1 MRWRGRQDHHSTT
14 ELLTDP
20 TLLLVSGHQYPAPPV
35 EMETKAVI
43 EKAVIKTDTQLPFEV
58 DQAVLEQVAEFLQ
71 QQASMELSGPPPSV
85 PSAIDF

>member
-14 ELLTDP
+14 ELLTVQ
-20 TLLLVSGHQYPAPPV
+20 TLLLVSGHQYPAPPG

-43 EKAVIKTDTQLPFEV
+43 ETETQLPFAV

-71 QQASMELSGPPPSV
+71 QQASMELSGPPIQP
-85 PSAIDF
+85 PPTTIDF

>member
-1 MRWRGRQDHHSTT
+1 MRWRGRQDHHFTS
-14 ELLTDP
+14 ELLTDQ

-43 EKAVIKTDTQLPFEV
+43 ETETQLPFAV

-71 QQASMELSGPPPSV
+71 QQASGPPAPPGPGQPTV
-85 PSAIDF
+85 IDF